1 MADRVLVTGGN
12 GFVATW
18 CIVRALEQG
27 FDVRTTVRSGSKEPR
42 LRSILAGAVD
52 AGDRL
57 EVVTAD
63 LTSDSGWSDAVAG
76 CTYVLHV
83 ASPMIATRRP
93 DEVIRP
99 AVEGVHRVLRAARD
113 GGVRRVVYT
122 SSCGAIYYGHPAQTE
137 PFDETSWTN
146 LEASNMSLYVRSK
159 TLAERAAWDFIA
171 AEGGSLELATV
182 NPTGIFGPALDP
194 ENASSLD
201 LIRRLLKGSPPA
213 TPNLWFGVID
223 VRDVADLHLRAMTNP
238 DAAGQRYI
246 ASSGD
251 VVSMLDIARV
261 LREQLGPQAAKV
273 PTRALPDW
281 LVRLVGRFNTEV
293 GDLVPLLGQ
302 RRNATSAK
310 AQRELGW
317 SARPWRETVV
327 DSARSLLS

>member
-1 MADRVLVTGGN
+1 MTDRVLVTGGN

-27 FDVRTTVRSGSKEPR
+27 FDVRTTVRSLSKEPR

-57 EVVTAD
+57 EVVLAD
-63 LTSDSGWSDAVAG
+63 LTSDSGWAEAVAG
-76 CTYVLHV
+76 CSYVLHV

-93 DEVIRP
+93 EEVIRP

-201 LIRRLLKGSPPA
+201 LIRRLLDGSPPA

-223 VRDVADLHLRAMTNP
+223 VRDVADLHLRAMTDP

-246 ASSGD
+246 ASSGN
-251 VVSMLDIARV
+251 VVSMRDIARV

-293 GDLVPLLGQ
+293 GDVVPLLGQ
-302 RRNATSAK
+302 RRNATSVK

-327 DSARSLLS
+327 DSARSLLP

>member
-1 MADRVLVTGGN
+1 MTDRVLVTGGN

-27 FDVRTTVRSGSKEPR
+27 FDVRTTVRSLSKEPR

-57 EVVTAD
+57 EVVLAD
-63 LTSDSGWSDAVAG
+63 LTSDSGWAEAVAG
-76 CTYVLHV
+76 CSYVLHV

-93 DEVIRP
+93 EEVIRP

-201 LIRRLLKGSPPA
+201 LIRRLLDGSPPA

-223 VRDVADLHLRAMTNP
+223 VRDVADLHLRAMTDP

-246 ASSGD
+246 ASSGN

-293 GDLVPLLGQ
+293 GDVVPLLGQ
-302 RRNATSAK
+302 RRNATSVK

-327 DSARSLLS
+327 DSARSLLP

>member
-1 MADRVLVTGGN
+1 MTDRVLVTGGN

-27 FDVRTTVRSGSKEPR
+27 FDVRTTVRSLSKEPR

-57 EVVTAD
+57 EVVLAD
-63 LTSDSGWSDAVAG
+63 LTSDSGWAEAVAG
-76 CTYVLHV
+76 CSYVLHV

-93 DEVIRP
+93 EEVIRP

-171 AEGGSLELATV
+171 VEGGSLELATV

-201 LIRRLLKGSPPA
+201 LIRRLLDGSPPA

-223 VRDVADLHLRAMTNP
+223 VRDVADLHLRAMTDP

-246 ASSGD
+246 ASSGN

-293 GDLVPLLGQ
+293 GDVVPLLGQ
-302 RRNATSAK
+302 RRNATSVK

-327 DSARSLLS
+327 DSARSLLP

>member
-27 FDVRTTVRSGSKEPR
+27 FDVRTTVRNLGKEPR
-42 LRSILAGAVD
+42 LRSVLAGAVD
-52 AGDRL
+52 AGNRL
-57 EVVTAD
+57 EVVTAE
-63 LTSDSGWSDAVAG
+63 LTSDAGWSGAVAG

-93 DEVIRP
+93 DEVVRP
-99 AVEGVHRVLRAARD
+99 AVEGVRRVLRAARD
-113 GGVRRVVYT
+113 GGVRRVIYT
-122 SSCGAIYYGHPAQTE
+122 SSCGAVYYGHPTQTE

-146 LEASNMSLYVRSK
+146 LDASDMSLYVRSK

-171 AEGGSLELATV
+171 AEGGGLELATV

-201 LIRRLLKGSPPA
+201 LIRRLLDGSPPA

-223 VRDVADLHLRAMTNP
+223 VRDVADLHLRALTNP
-238 DAAGQRYI
+238 NAAGQRYI

-281 LVRLVGRFNTEV
+281 LVRLVGRFSTEV
-293 GDLVPLLGQ
+293 GDVVPLLGQ

-310 AQRELGW
+310 ARRELGW

-327 DSARSLLS
+327 DSARSLLA

>member
-27 FDVRTTVRSGSKEPR
+27 FDVRTTMRSLGKEPR
-42 LRSILAGAVD
+42 FRSILAGAVD

-57 EVVTAD
+57 EVVVAD
-63 LTSDSGWSDAVAG
+63 LTSDAGWAEAVAG
-76 CTYVLHV
+76 CSYVLHV
-83 ASPMIATRRP
+83 ASPMIATRQP
-93 DEVIRP
+93 EEVIRP
-99 AVEGVHRVLRAARD
+99 AVEGVDRVLSAARD

-159 TLAERAAWDFIA
+159 TLAERAAWDFVA
-171 AEGGSLELATV
+171 TEGGALELATV

-201 LIRRLLKGSPPA
+201 LIRRLLDGSPPA
-213 TPNLWFGVID
+213 TPHLWFGVVD

-238 DAAGQRYI
+238 NAAGQRYI

-281 LVRLVGRFNTEV
+281 LVRLVGRFNTQV
-293 GDLVPLLGQ
+293 GDVVPLLGQ

-310 AQRELGW
+310 ARRELGW

>member
-12 GFVATW
+12 GFVAAW

-27 FDVRTTVRSGSKEPR
+27 FHVRTTVRSLSKEPR
-42 LRSILAGAVD
+42 LRSILARAGD

-57 EVVTAD
+57 EVVVAD
-63 LTSDSGWSDAVAG
+63 LTSDSGWAEAVAG
-76 CTYVLHV
+76 CSYVLHV

-93 DEVIRP
+93 EEVIRP

-171 AEGGSLELATV
+171 AEGGSLELVTV

-201 LIRRLLKGSPPA
+201 LIRRLLDGSPPA

-223 VRDVADLHLRAMTNP
+223 VRDVADLHLRAMTDP

-246 ASSGD
+246 ASSGNA
-251 VVSMLDIARV
+251 VSMLDIARV

-293 GDLVPLLGQ
+293 GDVVPLLGQ

-317 SARPWRETVV
+317 SARPWSETVV
-327 DSARSLLS
+327 DSARSLLP

>member
-27 FDVRTTVRSGSKEPR
+27 FDVRTTMRSLGKEPR

-57 EVVTAD
+57 EVVVAD
-63 LTSDSGWSDAVAG
+63 LTSDAGWAEAVAG
-76 CTYVLHV
+76 CSYVLHV

-93 DEVIRP
+93 EEVIRP
-99 AVEGVHRVLRAARD
+99 AVEGVDRVLSAARD

-159 TLAERAAWDFIA
+159 TLAERAAWDFVA
-171 AEGGSLELATV
+171 TEGGALELATV

-201 LIRRLLKGSPPA
+201 LIRRLLDGSPPA
-213 TPNLWFGVID
+213 TPHLWFGVVD

-238 DAAGQRYI
+238 NAAGQRYI

-261 LREQLGPQAAKV
+261 LREQLGTQAAKV
-273 PTRALPDW
+273 PARALPDW
-281 LVRLVGRFNTEV
+281 LVRLVGRFNTQV
-293 GDLVPLLGQ
+293 GDVVPLLGQ

-310 AQRELGW
+310 ARRELGW

-327 DSARSLLS
+327 DSARSLS

>member
-1 MADRVLVTGGN
+1 MTERVLVTGGS
-12 GFVATW
+12 GFVASW
-18 CIVRALEQG
+18 CIAQALEG
-27 FDVRTTVRSGSKEPR
+27 GYDVRTTVRSLGKESR
-42 LRSILAGAVD
+42 LRSVLADAVN

-57 EVVTAD
+57 EVVAAD
-63 LTSDSGWSDAVAG
+63 LTSDAGWAAAVAG

-93 DEVIRP
+93 AEVIQP
-99 AVEGVHRVLRAARD
+99 AVGGVRRVLRAARD
-113 GGVRRVVYT
+113 GGVRRVIYT
-122 SSCGAIYYGHPAQTE
+122 SSCGAIYYGHPAQPE

-146 LEASNMSLYVRSK
+146 LDASNMSLYVRSK

-171 AEGGSLELATV
+171 AEGGGLELATV
-182 NPTGIFGPALDP
+182 NPTGIFGPTLDP

-201 LIRRLLKGSPPA
+201 LIRRLLDGSPPA
-213 TPNLWFGVID
+213 TPNLWFGIVD
-223 VRDVADLHLRAMTNP
+223 VRDVADLHLRAMISP
-238 DAAGQRYI
+238 EAAGQRYI
-246 ASSGD
+246 ASAGD

-261 LREQLGPQAAKV
+261 LREELGPQAAKV

-317 SARPWRETVV
+317 SSRPWRETVV
-327 DSARSLLS
+327 ASARSLRS